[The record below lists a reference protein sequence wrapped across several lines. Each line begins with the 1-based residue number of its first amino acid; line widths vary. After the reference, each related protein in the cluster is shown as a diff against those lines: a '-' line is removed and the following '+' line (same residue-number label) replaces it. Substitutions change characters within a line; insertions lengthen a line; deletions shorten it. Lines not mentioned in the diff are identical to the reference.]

1 MSTEVQRVVVI
12 QDASKDVSLT
22 ALRWAL
28 KGLSLKPGDVMTLVG
43 VLHQVNNPLGFKTKV
58 DETNQIIVQKL
69 VAGKND
75 EYHNNVEIK
84 KISEEYEAQKIEFYI
99 DVHAGPC
106 PKVVAVKAARK
117 LRATWVIL
125 DRQMKQEKKYFMEK
139 LSCGISRMKRDNSV
153 QLLRGAKAMGVGD
166 STPSNTESISA
177 GAVHVPYNEMVQ
189 GSTDEELSPNRF
201 PGDNQKNSL
210 DKGHCPDGCQPQVHR
225 SEASS
230 SSCTEAKCSPLH
242 FKEEGNTTTTEQR
255 TGGER
260 SLQSISANRESGPKE
275 TSNLGSP
282 DEQKNNKSG
291 WTEECLMEEE
301 FPNSVCSICENRRP
315 KIGWKREFTYSE
327 LHAATKGFSIKNF
340 LSEGGF
346 GCVYRGVMDGL
357 KIAVKQHKNASLQGE
372 KEFKS
377 EVRVLSKVRHKN
389 LVRLLGSCSEGSHR
403 LLVYE
408 YICHGSLDLHLS
420 RDSRKPISWDKRMK
434 IAMGVAQG
442 LQYLHE
448 NKVIHRDMR
457 PNNILITHDYE
468 ALLGDF
474 GLARTQ
480 HEDPNNSLETMVV
493 GTLGYLAPEYA
504 ECGKAST
511 KTDVYAFGV
520 VLLQL
525 ITGMRTTDRRLGGKS
540 LVGWARPL
548 LKEKN
553 YPALIDERIMD
564 SHDVHQLFWMVRV
577 AEKCL
582 SKDPDTRLTMENV
595 VGALDYI
602 IECNPICGK
611 VCSPA
616 RSDSFSSMPV
626 TPDSQG
632 SMRDS
637 PESHAED
644 GSIVMASASTIRL
657 SSMPEKF
664 TWGGENIDENETE
677 VPPTNR
683 VLLYDEMMVA

>member
-1 MSTEVQRVVVI
+1 MGTE
-12 QDASKDVSLT
+12 
-22 ALRWAL
+22 
-28 KGLSLKPGDVMTLVG
+28 GLITKSWRCDSFVG
-43 VLHQVNNPLGFKTKV
+43 VLHQVNYPRTLPFMKRRKFIGFKTKV
-58 DETNQIIVQKL
+58 DETNQIIVQQL
-69 VAGKND
+69 VAGKNE
-75 EYHNNVEIK
+75 EYRSNVEIM
-84 KISEEYEAQKIEFYI
+84 KISEEYEARMIEFYI

-125 DRQMKQEKKYFMEK
+125 DRPQMKQNKKYLMEK
-139 LSCGISRMKRDNSV
+139 LSCGISRMKSDNSV
-153 QLLRGAKAMGVGD
+153 QLLRGPKAMGVGD
-166 STPSNTESISA
+166 STPSNTESSSA
-177 GAVHVPYNEMVQ
+177 GVVHVPYNEMVQ
-189 GSTDEELSPNRF
+189 GSSDEERPPNI
-201 PGDNQKNSL
+201 
-210 DKGHCPDGCQPQVHR
+210 HR

-242 FKEEGNTTTTEQR
+242 FKEEGNTTAMEQR
-255 TGGER
+255 TGGEQ
-260 SLQSISANRESGPKE
+260 SPQSISANRESSPKE

-282 DEQKNNKSG
+282 DEQQNNKSG

-301 FPNSVCSICENRRP
+301 FPNSVCSICQNRRP

-327 LHAATKGFSIKNF
+327 LHAATVGFSQKNF

-346 GCVYRGVMDGL
+346 GSVYKGVMDGL
-357 KIAVKQHKNASLQGE
+357 KIAVKQHKSASLQGE

-377 EVRVLSKVRHKN
+377 EVRVLSK
-389 LVRLLGSCSEGSHR
+389 GSCSKGSHR

-408 YICHGSLDLHLS
+408 YICHCSLGQHLS
-420 RDSRKPISWDKRMK
+420 RHSRKPISWDKRMK

-442 LQYLHE
+442 LQYLHK

-480 HEDPNNSLETMVV
+480 HEDSNNSLETMV
-493 GTLGYLAPEYA
+493 GTLGYLASEYA

-511 KTDVYAFGV
+511 KTADPIFF
-520 VLLQL
+520 LSSPIKFK
-525 ITGMRTTDRRLGGKS
+525 ITFEG
-540 LVGWARPL
+540 ARPL

-564 SHDVHQLFWMVRV
+564 SLDVHQLFWMVRV

-582 SKDPDTRLTMENV
+582 SKDPDSRLTMDNV

-602 IECNPICGK
+602 IECNPISCL
-611 VCSPA
+611 S
-616 RSDSFSSMPV
+616 
-626 TPDSQG
+626 PDSQG
-632 SMRDS
+632 SIRDS
-637 PESHAED
+637 PESHVED
-644 GSIVMASASTIRL
+644 GIIAIASTSTISL
-657 SSMPEKF
+657 FSMPEKS
-664 TWGGENIDENETE
+664 TSGGERIDENETE
-677 VPPTNR
+677 VPPPNSVT
-683 VLLYDEMMVA
+683 L

>member
-28 KGLSLKPGDVMTLVG
+28 KGLSLNPGDVIPLLFFTSFFVTRKYKPQQLINSW
-43 VLHQVNNPLGFKTKV
+43 NNDKIGFKTKV
-58 DETNQIIVQKL
+58 DETNQIIVQQL
-69 VAGKND
+69 VAGKNE
-75 EYHNNVEIK
+75 EYRSNVEIM
-84 KISEEYEAQKIEFYI
+84 KISDEYEARMIEFYI

-125 DRQMKQEKKYFMEK
+125 DRQMKQNKKYFMEK
-139 LSCGISRMKRDNSV
+139 LSCGISRMKSDNSV
-153 QLLRGAKAMGVGD
+153 QLLRGPKAMGVGD
-166 STPSNTESISA
+166 STPSNTESSSA
-177 GAVHVPYNEMVQ
+177 GVVHVPYNEMVQ
-189 GSTDEELSPNRF
+189 GSSDEERPPNSRIRF
-201 PGDNQKNSL
+201 GSMKPQQILHQNQNRILRGSFHQSRFSGDNQKNSL
-210 DKGHCPDGCQPQVHR
+210 DKGHCPDGCQQQVHR

-230 SSCTEAKCSPLH
+230 SSCAEAKCSPLH
-242 FKEEGNTTTTEQR
+242 FKEEGNTTATEQR

-260 SLQSISANRESGPKE
+260 SPQSISANRESSPKE

-282 DEQKNNKSG
+282 DEQQNNKSG

-301 FPNSVCSICENRRP
+301 FPNSVCSICQNRRP

-327 LHAATKGFSIKNF
+327 LHAATVGFSQKNF

-346 GCVYRGVMDGL
+346 GSVYRGVMDGL
-357 KIAVKQHKNASLQGE
+357 KIAVKQHKSASLQGE

-389 LVRLLGSCSEGSHR
+389 LIKLLGSCSEGSHR

-408 YICHGSLDLHLS
+408 YICHGSLGQHLS
-420 RDSRKPISWDKRMK
+420 RHSRKPISWDKRIK

-442 LQYLHE
+442 LQYLHK

-480 HEDPNNSLETMVV
+480 HEDSNNSLETMV
-493 GTLGYLAPEYA
+493 GTLGYLASEYA

-511 KTDVYAFGV
+511 KTADPIFF
-520 VLLQL
+520 LSSPIKFK
-525 ITGMRTTDRRLGGKS
+525 ITFEG
-540 LVGWARPL
+540 ARPL

-564 SHDVHQLFWMVRV
+564 SLDVHQLFWM
-577 AEKCL
+577 
-582 SKDPDTRLTMENV
+582 DPDSRLTMDNV

-602 IECNPICGK
+602 IECNPISACL
-611 VCSPA
+611 S
-616 RSDSFSSMPV
+616 
-626 TPDSQG
+626 PDSQG
-632 SMRDS
+632 SIRDS
-637 PESHAED
+637 PESHVED
-644 GSIVMASASTIRL
+644 GIIAIASTSTISL
-657 SSMPEKF
+657 FSMPEKS
-664 TWGGENIDENETE
+664 TSGGERIDENETE
-677 VPPTNR
+677 VPPPNSVT
-683 VLLYDEMMVA
+683 L

>member
-1 MSTEVQRVVVI
+1 MSTEVLRVVVI
-12 QDASKDVSLT
+12 QDASKDFSLT
-22 ALRWAL
+22 TLRWAL
-28 KGLSLKPGDVMTLVG
+28 KGLSLNPGDVIPLLEFFTSFFVTRKYKPQQLINSW
-43 VLHQVNNPLGFKTKV
+43 NNDKIGFKTKV
-58 DETNQIIVQKL
+58 DETNQIIVQQL
-69 VAGKND
+69 VAGKNE
-75 EYHNNVEIK
+75 EYRSNVEIM
-84 KISEEYEAQKIEFYI
+84 KISEEYEARMIEFYI

-125 DRQMKQEKKYFMEK
+125 DRPQMKQNKKYLMEK
-139 LSCGISRMKRDNSV
+139 LSCGISRMKSDNSV
-153 QLLRGAKAMGVGD
+153 QLLRGPKAMGVGD
-166 STPSNTESISA
+166 STPSNTESSSA
-177 GAVHVPYNEMVQ
+177 GVVHVPYNEMVQ
-189 GSTDEELSPNRF
+189 GSSDEERPPNI
-201 PGDNQKNSL
+201 
-210 DKGHCPDGCQPQVHR
+210 HR

-242 FKEEGNTTTTEQR
+242 FKEEGNTTAMEQR
-255 TGGER
+255 TGGEQ
-260 SLQSISANRESGPKE
+260 SPQSISANRESSPKE

-282 DEQKNNKSG
+282 DEQQNNKSG

-301 FPNSVCSICENRRP
+301 FPNSVCSICQNRRP

-327 LHAATKGFSIKNF
+327 LHAATVGFSQKNF

-346 GCVYRGVMDGL
+346 GSVYKGVMDGL
-357 KIAVKQHKNASLQGE
+357 KIAVKQHKSASLQGE

-377 EVRVLSKVRHKN
+377 EVRVLSK
-389 LVRLLGSCSEGSHR
+389 GSCSKGSHR

-408 YICHGSLDLHLS
+408 YICHCSLGQHLS
-420 RDSRKPISWDKRMK
+420 RHSRKPISWDKRMK

-442 LQYLHE
+442 LQYLHK

-480 HEDPNNSLETMVV
+480 HEDSNNSLETMV
-493 GTLGYLAPEYA
+493 GTLGYLASEYA

-511 KTDVYAFGV
+511 KTADPIFF
-520 VLLQL
+520 LSSPIKFK
-525 ITGMRTTDRRLGGKS
+525 ITFEG
-540 LVGWARPL
+540 ARPL

-564 SHDVHQLFWMVRV
+564 SLDVHQLFWMVRV

-582 SKDPDTRLTMENV
+582 SKDPDSRLTMDNV

-616 RSDSFSSMPV
+616 RSLI
-626 TPDSQG
+626 QQHAY
-632 SMRDS
+632 S
-637 PESHAED
+637 PESHVED
-644 GSIVMASASTIRL
+644 GIIAIASTSTISL
-657 SSMPEKF
+657 FSMPEKS
-664 TWGGENIDENETE
+664 TSGGERIDENETE
-677 VPPTNR
+677 VPPPNSVT
-683 VLLYDEMMVA
+683 L